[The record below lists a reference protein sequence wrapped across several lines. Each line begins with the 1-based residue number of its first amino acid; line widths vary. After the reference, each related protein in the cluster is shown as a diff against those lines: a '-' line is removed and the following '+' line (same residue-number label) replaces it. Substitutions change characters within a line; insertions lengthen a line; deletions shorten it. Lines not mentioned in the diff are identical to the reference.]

1 MKIRWFQCDAC
12 VKTCPMDI
20 QFLDYAGLLAVITW
34 SPDQGK
40 D

>member
-1 MKIRWFQCDAC
+1 MRIRWFKWDAF
-12 VKTCPMDI
+12 VKRPMNI
-20 QFLDYAGLLAVITW
+20 QFLDYTGLLAVITW